1 MVKRNSKLGLAALS
15 FTALLAACQQPQA
28 PAPAITPPAQSQPG
42 LALSI
47 MPVGPSSLPIGQT
60 IGFRLMSVAGGYG
73 HLYVI
78 DNSGAVQAW
87 AENLPL
93 EPGRAVA
100 YPTDG
105 SGLLLRAS
113 PPEGND
119 QVIFVATAQ
128 PFSGFVNGRG
138 SAVTEPVTLPYSAD
152 EFRRQLAAV
161 ANSLPNRSWGVSE
174 IAIRVFDPEKPQ
186 A

>member
-1 MVKRNSKLGLAALS
+1 VIKRNPRLGFAVLSVAAM
-15 FTALLAACQQPQA
+15 LAACQQPQA
-28 PAPAITPPAQSQPG
+28 PIPAATPPAQSQPG

-47 MPVGPSSLPIGQT
+47 LPVGPSNLPLGQT

-93 EPGRAVA
+93 RPGRAVE
-100 YPTDG
+100 YPAQG
-105 SGLLLRAS
+105 SGLLIRAS
-113 PPEGND
+113 PPEGSD
-119 QVIFVATAQ
+119 QVIFMATAQ
-128 PFSGFVNGRG
+128 PLSGFVDGRG
-138 SAVTEPVTLPYSAD
+138 SAVTEPVTLPYSAE
-152 EFRRQLAAV
+152 EFRRQLAAL
-161 ANSLPNRSWGVSE
+161 ANSLPDRSWGVSE
-174 IAIRVFDPEKPQ
+174 IDIRVFDPEKPQ

>member
-1 MVKRNSKLGLAALS
+1 VVKRNCKLGLTALS
-15 FTALLAACQQPQA
+15 FAALLAACQQPQTRTPAAA
-28 PAPAITPPAQSQPG
+28 PTVQSQPG

-47 MPVGPSSLPIGQT
+47 MPIGPSSLPIGQT

-87 AENLPL
+87 AETLPL

-100 YPTDG
+100 YPADG

-113 PPEGND
+113 PPEGDD

-128 PFSGFVNGRG
+128 PFSGFVDGSGR
-138 SAVTEPVTLPYSAD
+138 AVTQPVALPYSAE